1 MTDSARSTHTTITR
15 LRVGDLQA
23 GDQRLPINVHILD
36 HPDARILVD
45 TGLTQLHP
53 AVADMDPRIQP
64 LNELPGFDPDSID
77 IVVNTHLHFDHV
89 GGNHLFPGRP
99 IYVQRAE
106 YIEAHAGEYTILDWV
121 DAPGVTYTLV
131 DGELELL
138 PGIRLIRA
146 AGHSAGSQIVV
157 VETGHRPAV
166 LCGDS
171 AVFYGEL
178 DQPATE
184 AQHLIRSLDPSEV
197 WLSHQD
203 APWRPAVPARG

>member
-1 MTDSARSTHTTITR
+1 MTDSARPTHPTITP

-23 GDQRLPINVHILD
+23 GDQRLPINVHVID

-45 TGLTQLHP
+45 TGLTRLHP
-53 AVADMDPRIQP
+53 AIEDMDPHIQP

-89 GGNHLFPGRP
+89 GGNHLFTGRP

-106 YIEAHAGEYTILDWV
+106 YREAHAGEYTILDWV
-121 DAPGVTYTLV
+121 DAPGITYTLV

-138 PGIRLIRA
+138 PGIRLIPA
-146 AGHSAGSQIVV
+146 AGHTSGSQIVV
-157 VETGHRPAV
+157 VETGGRPAV
-166 LCGDS
+166 ICGDS
-171 AVFYGEL
+171 AVFYDEL
-178 DQPATE
+178 EHPATE
-184 AQHLIRSLDPSEV
+184 AQRLIRSLDPGEV

-203 APWRPAVPARG
+203 APWRPAAAQ